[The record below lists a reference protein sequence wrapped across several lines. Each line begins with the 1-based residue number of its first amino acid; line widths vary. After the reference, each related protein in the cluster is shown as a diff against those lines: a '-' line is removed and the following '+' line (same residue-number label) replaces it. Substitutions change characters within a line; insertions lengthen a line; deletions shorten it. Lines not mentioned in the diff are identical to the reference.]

1 MRENKKLK
9 FLMIVVIL
17 LAIILCFSLSL
28 CHNADNNNKRL
39 DNDENAV
46 QWNGKQTLPTGNGEI
61 AKAIEIPGFN
71 ELTFVANQTIQ
82 QVNFYNPEN
91 NDCYFQVNNP
101 DLKKSE
107 LAKLL
112 LISLSLETKT
122 TLCENI

>member
-1 MRENKKLK
+1 
-9 FLMIVVIL
+9 MIVVIL

-39 DNDENAV
+39 DDDENAV

-107 LAKLL
+107 LAKALVD
-112 LISLSLETKT
+112 
-122 TLCENI
+122 